1 MASPKITVHLESTV
15 TVSPVREECAR
26 ECRGG
31 CSFQV
36 DFHDLAT
43 DGIFEVPINGAL
55 STVRTLTFSIDS
67 TPDSGTQNIVSVEI
81 SVDDT
86 GFLYRLPASSGYLP
100 LVANPNSIIKIVK
113 KVGAE
118 NDSRVGKFLLLNYDV
133 SPVVATAGQSAV
145 PNPLPVTGPLTAADL
160 AAAEPISVTIAASV
174 PVTGPLT
181 DAELA
186 ARLPLGVTGPLTDAQ
201 LAARLPL
208 SVTGPLTATQLASAE
223 PLGANVT
230 QQAGVTLSAPIADA
244 PAGTE
249 TAPVVRSITRKQTT
263 IETKTP
269 LGAGATFTGPWHD
282 SELDGTIFVIAT
294 SRADQ
299 VGASAGFFLEESDDS
314 TNNNFTRAIFTR
326 GGSPANSTNR
336 IGGRITA
343 RYWRVRYVNGATG
356 QGSFELTSCAMNF
369 SSFNTS
375 GNPGDT
381 PEALTPTVH
390 FDNTSLPV
398 SNIGN
403 SIPATAIENF
413 GSFNT
418 LQSSSGSNLPLGNM
432 LWKYG
437 GAFSGTAD
445 TARQGF
451 SKARTPTVFRH
462 LDTTA
467 VGPTVVWTPG
477 AGNKFRLLKVK
488 ISIANHSTQ
497 AIGGVLQVTLYDGA
511 TILPIEAHVFV
522 PAAAISSAV
531 GSYDF
536 EFDLGTFGILSAT
549 ANNALNVTLSAA
561 LTAGNCQVMIGGTE
575 E

>member
-15 TVSPVREECAR
+15 TVSPVREECTR

-36 DFHDLAT
+36 DFHDLAA

-55 STVRTLTFSIDS
+55 STVRTLAFSIDS
-67 TPDSGTQNIVSVEI
+67 TPDSGTQNIVGVEI

-86 GFLYRLPASSGYLP
+86 GFLYRLLASSGYLP

-113 KVGAE
+113 KAGAE

-160 AAAEPISVTIAASV
+160 AAAEPIPVTIAASV
-174 PVTGPLT
+174 P
-181 DAELA
+181 
-186 ARLPLGVTGPLTDAQ
+186 
-201 LAARLPL
+201 
-208 SVTGPLTATQLASAE
+208 VTGPLTATQLASAE

-282 SELDGTIFVIAT
+282 SELDGTIFICVT
-294 SRADQ
+294 SFTDKTGTFQ
-299 VGASAGFFLEESDDS
+299 IQESDDN
-314 TNNNFTRAIFTR
+314 TNSNFTRIIVTPN
-326 GGSPANSTNR
+326 SPASALAR
-336 IGGRITA
+336 CAVRITA
-343 RYWRVRYVNGATG
+343 RYWRVVFTNGASA
-356 QGSFELTSCAMNF
+356 QGSFELTTCAMSEWAMAAAAQNGE
-369 SSFNTS
+369 SSGTQSFNVPQVSIFAPSGIPVS
-375 GNPGDT
+375 GN
-381 PEALTPTVH
+381 
-390 FDNTSLPV
+390 
-398 SNIGN
+398 GN
-403 SIPATAIENF
+403 SVPATAIENF
-413 GSFNT
+413 GSYNSI
-418 LQSSSGSNLPLGNM
+418 QSANGNNLPFGSM
-432 LWKYG
+432 LWMYG

-467 VGPTVVWTPG
+467 VGPTAVWTPG
-477 AGNKFRLLKVK
+477 SGNKFRLLKVK

-497 AIGGVLQVTLYDGA
+497 AISGVLQVTLYDGA

-522 PAAAISSAV
+522 PAAAISNAI

-536 EFDLGTFGILSAT
+536 EFDLGTFGILSAA